1 MKNEILRLLKKQSSG
16 YLSGEEISS
25 LLGVSRTAVW
35 KHIKTLK
42 AEGYI
47 IDSQTKNGYR
57 LIQVPDCLYPAEVRE
72 YLSTRVLGREL
83 FYLPSVSSTNR
94 EAREKAEIGALDG
107 AVVLA
112 ETQTAGRGR
121 LGREWYSPTQTGLW
135 MSVILRPKIVPADA
149 PKLTLTAAVA
159 VAEAVMT
166 ETGLNPGIKWPN
178 DILLNR
184 KKVCGILTEMKADM
198 DRVHYVIVGIG
209 LNISQENYPEDI
221 RDIATSLTLEAEKK
235 FNRAKIAGAVLNS
248 LEKYYFKLINDGFGA
263 IRSEWK
269 RHSVNLG
276 HKVSVNTLGEVI
288 KGIAEDIDENGLL
301 VVKEIGG
308 SIKKITA
315 GDVTLR

>member
-1 MKNEILRLLKKQSSG
+1 MKNEVLRLLKQSSG

-42 AEGYI
+42 AEGYK
-47 IDSQTKNGYR
+47 IDSQTKTGYR

-72 YLSTRVLGREL
+72 FLSTRILGGEI

-94 EAREKAEIGALDG
+94 EAREKAENGAQDG

-112 ETQTAGRGR
+112 ESQTAGRGR
-121 LGREWYSPTQTGLW
+121 LGREWYSPAQTGLW

-149 PKLTLTAAVA
+149 PKLTLITATA
-159 VAEAVMT
+159 VAEAIIM

-198 DRVHYVIVGIG
+198 DRVHYVVVGMG
-209 LNISQENYPEDI
+209 LNISQEIFPEDI
-221 RDIATSLTLEAEKK
+221 REIATSLTLEAEKK

-248 LEKYYFKLINDGFGA
+248 LEKYYFKWINDGFSA
-263 IRSEWK
+263 IRNEWK

-276 HKVSVNTLGEVI
+276 QKVTVNTLGEVVE
-288 KGIAEDIDENGLL
+288 GIAEDIDENGLL
-301 VVKEIGG
+301 VVRKIGG